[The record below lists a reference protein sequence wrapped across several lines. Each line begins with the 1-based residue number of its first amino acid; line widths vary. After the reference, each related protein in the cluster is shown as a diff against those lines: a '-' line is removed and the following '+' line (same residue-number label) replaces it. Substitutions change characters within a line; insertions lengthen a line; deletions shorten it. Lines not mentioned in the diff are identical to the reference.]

1 MDVSTPNTLAARV
14 GAMNRPL
21 TAAVVYDELRD
32 ILTGHKPQDGDEA
45 KVARYIQQVFE
56 SEAVAHD
63 GKVEETVHTIFQ
75 E

>member
-1 MDVSTPNTLAARV
+1 
-14 GAMNRPL
+14 
-21 TAAVVYDELRD
+21 
-32 ILTGHKPQDGDEA
+32 
-45 KVARYIQQVFE
+45 VARYIQQVFE